1 MKIINNIKTIKEY
14 FRLSEKKSNIKRIEY
29 KEGFTILVND
39 YSFLVTTTERA
50 DKITLE
56 KANYSF
62 EKDIIK
68 MIEHSGVLDTWNTTS
83 VSFNNR
89 RLITN
94 GKYLGAIGE
103 AYVKLGTIQKLR
115 IENIEEYENK
125 IFFKNVFYCK
135 GFYFGRYNFVKGNYI
150 ELLDAV
156 DNIRNL
162 NLL

>member
-1 MKIINNIKTIKEY
+1 MKTINNIKTIKEY
-14 FRLSEKKSNIKRIEY
+14 FKLSEKKSKIKRIEY

-39 YSFLVTTTERA
+39 YSFLVTTTTRA

-68 MIEHSGVLDTWNTTS
+68 MIEHAGALDTWNTTS

-103 AYVKLGTIQKLR
+103 AYAKLGIIQKLR
-115 IENIEEYENK
+115 IENIENFENK
-125 IFFKNVFYCK
+125 VFFKNVFYCK
-135 GFYFGRYNFVKGNYI
+135 GFYFGRYNFVNDNYY

-156 DNIRNL
+156 DGIKNL
-162 NLL
+162 TLL

>member
-1 MKIINNIKTIKEY
+1 MKIISNIKTIREY
-14 FRLSEKKSNIKRIEY
+14 FRLSEKKSVIKRIEY

-39 YSFLVTTTERA
+39 YSFLVTTTTRA

-56 KANYSF
+56 KATYSF

-68 MIEHSGVLDTWNTTS
+68 MIEHSGALDTWNTTS

-103 AYVKLGTIQKLR
+103 SYVKLGTIQKLR
-115 IENIEEYENK
+115 IENIENFENK
-125 IFFKNVFYCK
+125 LFFKNVFYCK
-135 GFYFGRYNFVKGNYI
+135 GFYFGRYNFVNDNYI
-150 ELLDAV
+150 ELMDVV
-156 DNIRNL
+156 DNIKNL
-162 NLL
+162 TLL